1 MFNRL
6 KTILNNRKYG
16 NTLSETLIALAV
28 IGIVFTLSVG
38 TFVADYNKNQ
48 TVVRL
53 KKVYGVLSQAFTNS
67 SVKNGNVEDWDFP
80 VKLSKEGSYLFFDN
94 YLKNYLAVLRD
105 CKSSTEGDCSYIFKD
120 LTGKEQQLTAN
131 WARFYLND
139 GMFLAMQ
146 CNATDAY
153 KVVYFYIDTNGK
165 KRLNVVG
172 RDIFIYEYWIKNNRH
187 PEYEGRLLP
196 FGNEYTREE
205 LLGGTNENNC
215 NNYSNGN
222 YCAALIMKDNW
233 QIIKGYPWAHARY
246 VVQ

>member
-6 KTILNNRKYG
+6 KTISNKYKLG

-28 IGIVFTLSVG
+28 IGIVFTLSIG

-53 KKVYGVLSQAFTNS
+53 KKIYSVLSQAFTNS
-67 SVKNGNVEDWDFP
+67 SIKNGNVYDWEFP
-80 VKLSKEGSYLFFDN
+80 SKVSKEGSYLFFDN
-94 YLKNYLAVLRD
+94 YLKNYVTVLRD
-105 CKSSTEGDCSYIFKD
+105 CKSSTEGDCAYIFKD
-120 LTGKEQQLTAN
+120 LTGQEKELSAN
-131 WARFYLND
+131 WSRFYLND

-153 KVVYFYIDTNGK
+153 KVIYFYIDTNGK
-165 KRLNVVG
+165 KRLNVIG
-172 RDIFIYEYWIKNNRH
+172 RDIFIYEYWIKNINH

-196 FGNEYTREE
+196 YGNEYSREE
-205 LLGGTNENNC
+205 LISDSNENNC
-215 NNYSNGN
+215 SNSSNGN
-222 YCAALIMKDNW
+222 YCAALIMKDDW